1 MDVNIEKK
9 MKNNK
14 DINYEICI
22 LFFLLINIDYFYI
35 GFVLGLFI
43 YIWSDFFIKK
53 YIDWKLFIKI
63 V

>member
-1 MDVNIEKK
+1 

-14 DINYEICI
+14 YINYEICI

>member
-14 DINYEICI
+14 YINYEICI

-35 GFVLGLFI
+35 DFVLGLFI
-43 YIWSDFFIKK
+43 YIYIWSNFLLKSILIENYLLK
-53 YIDWKLFIKI
+53 
-63 V
+63 

>member
-14 DINYEICI
+14 YINYEICI
-22 LFFLLINIDYFYI
+22 LFFLLINIDYFNI

-43 YIWSDFFIKK
+43 YIYIWSDFLLKSILIENYLLK
-53 YIDWKLFIKI
+53 
-63 V
+63 

>member
-43 YIWSDFFIKK
+43 YIYIWSDFLLKSILIENYLLK
-53 YIDWKLFIKI
+53 
-63 V
+63 